1 MIVDLVRLVA
11 INDLMYDEASHL
23 VDTLLALNP
32 KHEQLL
38 KVLDELSCDCHAEL
52 VDDSSD
58 KNFYPTFQRIVNIRN
73 ELLYGEYCPTPDL
86 PHEFIEQIIPQAL
99 ELFARLN
106 NEFHPRHLY
115 NKIVAGLEK

>member
-1 MIVDLVRLVA
+1 
-11 INDLMYDEASHL
+11 MYEEAGHL

-38 KVLDELSCDCHAEL
+38 NVLDELSNECHAEL

-58 KNFYPTFQRIVNIRN
+58 KNFYQTFQRIINIRN
-73 ELLYGEYCPTPDL
+73 TLLYSEYSPAQDL
-86 PHEFIEQIIPQAL
+86 PPEFIEQTFPQAL

-115 NKIVAGLEK
+115 NHINAGLEK